1 MPRTIEL
8 AGRVAVIT
16 GASSGIGAA
25 TARRLAAEGMDL
37 ALGARSV
44 DKLEA
49 LADELEGQAPTGV
62 EVLAHGLDVRDW
74 NSTQAFAAAVQ
85 DRFEGVDL
93 LFANAG
99 TGGYGA
105 VADLDVEA
113 WNDTIA
119 TNLTGAFY
127 TAKAITPLM
136 TDRAGRGGGG
146 GAPGPGPGPGTVL
159 FTASVSG
166 TTAMP
171 GASAYCASKWGL
183 RGFAQSLAL
192 ELADHGIRT
201 TAINPGYVAT
211 DWHAEDP
218 RAKEMIQPEEIAE
231 LVVTLATLPENAM
244 IDDVTVWPAKM
255 YSE

>member
-49 LADELEGQAPTGV
+49 LADELTEGTGV
-62 EVLAHGLDVRDW
+62 EVLAHALDVRDW
-74 NSTQAFAAAVQ
+74 NRTQAFAAAVQ

-99 TGGYGA
+99 TGGYGS

-113 WNDTIA
+113 WDDTIA

-127 TAKAITPLM
+127 TTKAITPLM
-136 TDRAGRGGGG
+136 TGRTGAGS
-146 GAPGPGPGPGTVL
+146 APGPGTVV